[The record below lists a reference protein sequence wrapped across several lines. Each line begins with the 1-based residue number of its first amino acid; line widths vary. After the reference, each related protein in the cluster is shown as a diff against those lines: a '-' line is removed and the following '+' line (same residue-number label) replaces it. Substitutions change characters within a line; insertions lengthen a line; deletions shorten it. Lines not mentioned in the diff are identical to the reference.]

1 MRDCEAIDLALV
13 AGASLRDVTRQ
24 FPGVSKDGA
33 SQHREHVAAAMV
45 AAKTV
50 ADVVHGETL
59 IEKVQALEAQ
69 ARAIGQR
76 AEQAGDLRIAL
87 SAIRELT
94 RITELQAKLAG
105 ELSDSPT
112 VNITLSTDRLAI
124 RMAVLAALEKYPAA
138 RLAVA
143 GALASRAGDVDV

>member
-1 MRDCEAIDLALV
+1 
-13 AGASLRDVTRQ
+13 
-24 FPGVSKDGA
+24 
-33 SQHREHVAAAMV
+33 MV